1 MKDKSLNIR
10 LGAVTVVSHVVK
22 FLSYVLKLVSN
33 NKPELKKSQN
43 KTFQEAFKKF
53 DTSTSG
59 QVKTK
64 LLGDTPQFNLNLNL
78 NLNLGSGEDEAVG

>member
-33 NKPELKKSQN
+33 KKPELRKSQN

-64 LLGDTPQFNLNLNL
+64 LLGDTPHLNL

>member
-33 NKPELKKSQN
+33 KKPELRKSQN

-64 LLGDTPQFNLNLNL
+64 LSINLNFNLKLNLNL
-78 NLNLGSGEDEAVG
+78 KFGSGEDEAVG